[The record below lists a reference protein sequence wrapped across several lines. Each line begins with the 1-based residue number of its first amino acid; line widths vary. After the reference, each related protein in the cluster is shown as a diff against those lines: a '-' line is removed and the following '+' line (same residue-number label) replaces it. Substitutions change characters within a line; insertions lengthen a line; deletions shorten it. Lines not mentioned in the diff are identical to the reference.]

1 MAMQAVIMAGGAG
14 MRLRPMTCDCP
25 KPLVP
30 LCGAPVMDYALRLLA
45 RHGYDHATATLCY
58 RPQDIK
64 SAFGEGRHGVTLRY
78 SEEKMP
84 LGTAGSVL
92 HALEGDADTVLVLSG
107 DGLMGCD
114 LSDAL
119 RFHQRV
125 GAAATLVLKSVDI
138 PLAYGVV
145 VTDER
150 GRILRFIEK
159 PDWSRVVSSQVNTGV
174 YLLEREA
181 LALIPRDRPF
191 DFGREL
197 FPLMLQKGMPLYG
210 YPTRAYWCDVGDPA
224 ALLRAQGDLLSGR
237 AGIEPADCGA
247 RPQGAEISPD
257 SYVAGGAIIAPG
269 AQLRGAC
276 VLSGAR
282 VGPEAVLEGAIL
294 CPGASVGQG
303 AQLLPGSILGA
314 GAQAGD
320 FSRLNAG
327 AALWPGVELPD
338 YAVCAERVMQSQAAI
353 NVADSRAHCASP
365 AQTAWLA
372 GAFAGALPA
381 REVAVMYQ
389 GMDNAAYH
397 LLLGALAAYGVQR
410 VWALGRGSLG
420 MLSYAA
426 QSLRADGAILAGQ
439 EEICLL
445 NGSGLPLSDRQS
457 AAVEQAAQRQEL
469 PPSQS
474 DPGAVR
480 AHHAVRGAYLAA
492 LARRFHALR
501 GKRVALICKDRF
513 LRALARDALRLAGH
527 EVSSDAEITFSLTES
542 QARVLPRER
551 MLTEEEQ
558 WLLCA
563 RALSLHGGAVYDTQD
578 YGLPEL
584 LPCDGGADCRLQ
596 RRILGDGVA
605 RLLLLMTLFDRETVE
620 QAVAA
625 LPALTRRTADIPCD
639 MRDKG
644 RVLSALRERGTLREQ
659 GGILSQDARGRTVIR
674 PDAALPLIHVA
685 ACARDA
691 ENAQELCDLF
701 SADIKRLLQNSFEG

>member
-45 RHGYDHATATLCY
+45 RYGYDCATATLCY

-78 SEEKMP
+78 SEEKTP

-181 LALIPRDRPF
+181 LGLIPRDRPF

-237 AGIEPADCGA
+237 AGIEPADRGA

-257 SYVAGGAIIAPG
+257 SYVAGDAIIAPG

-282 VGPEAVLEGAIL
+282 VGAETVLEGAIL

-314 GAQAGD
+314 GARAGD

-439 EEICLL
+439 EEI
-445 NGSGLPLSDRQS
+445 
-457 AAVEQAAQRQEL
+457 
-469 PPSQS
+469 
-474 DPGAVR
+474 
-480 AHHAVRGAYLAA
+480 AY
-492 LARRFHALR
+492 
-501 GKRVALICKDRF
+501 
-513 LRALARDALRLAGH
+513 
-527 EVSSDAEITFSLTES
+527 
-542 QARVLPRER
+542 
-551 MLTEEEQ
+551 
-558 WLLCA
+558 
-563 RALSLHGGAVYDTQD
+563 
-578 YGLPEL
+578 
-584 LPCDGGADCRLQ
+584 
-596 RRILGDGVA
+596 
-605 RLLLLMTLFDRETVE
+605 
-620 QAVAA
+620 
-625 LPALTRRTADIPCD
+625 
-639 MRDKG
+639 
-644 RVLSALRERGTLREQ
+644 
-659 GGILSQDARGRTVIR
+659 
-674 PDAALPLIHVA
+674 
-685 ACARDA
+685 
-691 ENAQELCDLF
+691 
-701 SADIKRLLQNSFEG
+701 

>member
-1 MAMQAVIMAGGAG
+1 
-14 MRLRPMTCDCP
+14 
-25 KPLVP
+25 
-30 LCGAPVMDYALRLLA
+30 
-45 RHGYDHATATLCY
+45 
-58 RPQDIK
+58 
-64 SAFGEGRHGVTLRY
+64 
-78 SEEKMP
+78 
-84 LGTAGSVL
+84 
-92 HALEGDADTVLVLSG
+92 
-107 DGLMGCD
+107 
-114 LSDAL
+114 
-119 RFHQRV
+119 
-125 GAAATLVLKSVDI
+125 
-138 PLAYGVV
+138 
-145 VTDER
+145 
-150 GRILRFIEK
+150 
-159 PDWSRVVSSQVNTGV
+159 
-174 YLLEREA
+174 
-181 LALIPRDRPF
+181 
-191 DFGREL
+191 
-197 FPLMLQKGMPLYG
+197 
-210 YPTRAYWCDVGDPA
+210 
-224 ALLRAQGDLLSGR
+224 
-237 AGIEPADCGA
+237 
-247 RPQGAEISPD
+247 
-257 SYVAGGAIIAPG
+257 
-269 AQLRGAC
+269 
-276 VLSGAR
+276 
-282 VGPEAVLEGAIL
+282 
-294 CPGASVGQG
+294 
-303 AQLLPGSILGA
+303 
-314 GAQAGD
+314 
-320 FSRLNAG
+320 
-327 AALWPGVELPD
+327 
-338 YAVCAERVMQSQAAI
+338 
-353 NVADSRAHCASP
+353 
-365 AQTAWLA
+365 
-372 GAFAGALPA
+372 
-381 REVAVMYQ
+381 MYQ

-584 LPCDGGADCRLQ
+584 LPCDEGPDCRLQ

-605 RLLLLMTLFDRETVE
+605 RLLLLMTLFERETVE

>member
-45 RHGYDHATATLCY
+45 RYGYDHATATLCY

-78 SEEKMP
+78 SEEKTP

-237 AGIEPADCGA
+237 AGIEPADRGA

-257 SYVAGGAIIAPG
+257 S
-269 AQLRGAC
+269 
-276 VLSGAR
+276 
-282 VGPEAVLEGAIL
+282 
-294 CPGASVGQG
+294 
-303 AQLLPGSILGA
+303 
-314 GAQAGD
+314 
-320 FSRLNAG
+320 
-327 AALWPGVELPD
+327 
-338 YAVCAERVMQSQAAI
+338 
-353 NVADSRAHCASP
+353 
-365 AQTAWLA
+365 
-372 GAFAGALPA
+372 
-381 REVAVMYQ
+381 
-389 GMDNAAYH
+389 
-397 LLLGALAAYGVQR
+397 
-410 VWALGRGSLG
+410 
-420 MLSYAA
+420 
-426 QSLRADGAILAGQ
+426 
-439 EEICLL
+439 
-445 NGSGLPLSDRQS
+445 
-457 AAVEQAAQRQEL
+457 
-469 PPSQS
+469 
-474 DPGAVR
+474 
-480 AHHAVRGAYLAA
+480 
-492 LARRFHALR
+492 
-501 GKRVALICKDRF
+501 
-513 LRALARDALRLAGH
+513 
-527 EVSSDAEITFSLTES
+527 
-542 QARVLPRER
+542 
-551 MLTEEEQ
+551 
-558 WLLCA
+558 
-563 RALSLHGGAVYDTQD
+563 
-578 YGLPEL
+578 
-584 LPCDGGADCRLQ
+584 
-596 RRILGDGVA
+596 
-605 RLLLLMTLFDRETVE
+605 
-620 QAVAA
+620 
-625 LPALTRRTADIPCD
+625 
-639 MRDKG
+639 
-644 RVLSALRERGTLREQ
+644 
-659 GGILSQDARGRTVIR
+659 
-674 PDAALPLIHVA
+674 
-685 ACARDA
+685 
-691 ENAQELCDLF
+691 
-701 SADIKRLLQNSFEG
+701 